1 MMVNI
6 IKMLKYVFQTNNEIT
21 FAHHISASGG
31 NEAMIA
37 NLTEPGDTV
46 IFAVAGFWGERIF
59 QFGERYG
66 KLNINTIRK
75 NIKRPYFITK
85 LI

>member
-1 MMVNI
+1 
-6 IKMLKYVFQTNNEIT
+6 MLRYVFQTNNEIT
-21 FAHHISASGG
+21 FAHHTSASGG

-46 IFAVAGFWGERIF
+46 IFAVTGFWGERIY

-66 KLNINTIRK
+66 KFIIR
-75 NIKRPYFITK
+75 
-85 LI
+85 